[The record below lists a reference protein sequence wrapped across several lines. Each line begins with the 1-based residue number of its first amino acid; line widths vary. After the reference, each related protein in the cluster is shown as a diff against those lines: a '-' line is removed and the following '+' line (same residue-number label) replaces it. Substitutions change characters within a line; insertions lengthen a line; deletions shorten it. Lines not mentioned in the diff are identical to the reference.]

1 MEVCQL
7 ECEHRKG
14 TVFGVELSLLC
25 GDRPEEVPFVVLLCT
40 SEIES
45 RALSIQVLFAITV
58 TEMLKKRLSS
68 VTCGLLTVFCL
79 CFSEGVYRVSG
90 SKPRIQKICQAF
102 EMQKEQVE
110 LSDLSP
116 HDITSIL
123 KHFFKEVQESL
134 PNELY

>member
-1 MEVCQL
+1 TGFSDNESIGGSLESLSSPGKHKPAFVSVL

-45 RALSIQVLFAITV
+45 RALSIQ
-58 TEMLKKRLSS
+58 
-68 VTCGLLTVFCL
+68 
-79 CFSEGVYRVSG
+79 GVYRVSG

-102 EMQKEQVE
+102 EIF
-110 LSDLSP
+110 LCPGRGRL
-116 HDITSIL
+116 HRLGTR
-123 KHFFKEVQESL
+123 SL
-134 PNELY
+134 L